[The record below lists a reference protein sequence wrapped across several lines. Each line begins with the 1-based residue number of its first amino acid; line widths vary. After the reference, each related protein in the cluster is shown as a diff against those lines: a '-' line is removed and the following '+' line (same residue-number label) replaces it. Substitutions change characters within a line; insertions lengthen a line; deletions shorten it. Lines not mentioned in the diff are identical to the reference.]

1 MKKIVSVVL
10 LVCFLASCASCA
22 ETSSEDTTPVAT
34 TPAETPPAGTTPV
47 ATTPAD
53 STPAATTPVATT
65 PAPNPSMGMPPQ
77 NLYFDSLEELREL
90 KTMMERNDD
99 AAKEW
104 LRQNINYYWNGL
116 SCMDEV
122 KEMFDKLGNLHFYY
136 LAPSSGY
143 TLVEISYRPQPNG
156 THHVAETD
164 ILSIMFKRET
174 ALIVIW
180 YGFNREPRP
189 ELDYPVVGY
198 VTLKDGP
205 VKLYD
210 TQREVPWFAIQEDT
224 EEYNFEIS
232 FIRCNAEDIE
242 TLINEHLVYATLYE
256 LMEMY

>member
-22 ETSSEDTTPVAT
+22 ETSSED
-34 TPAETPPAGTTPV
+34 TTPV

-99 AAKEW
+99 ADREA
-104 LRQNINYYWNGL
+104 LRNNANYFWNGL
-116 SCMDEV
+116 TGIADIE
-122 KEMFDKLGNLHFYY
+122 KLFDKFGNFHFYY
-136 LAPSSGY
+136 LDPSSGY
-143 TLVEISYRPQPNG
+143 TFARISYRPQPNG

-189 ELDYPVVGY
+189 EPDYPVVGY
-198 VTLKDGP
+198 VTLRDRP

-210 TQREVPWFAIQEDT
+210 PQGKRPLFHIRADT
-224 EEYNFEIS
+224 EEYNFGIS
-232 FIRCNAEDIE
+232 FVRCNVEAIE
-242 TLINEHLVYATLYE
+242 PLINEHLVYATLYE